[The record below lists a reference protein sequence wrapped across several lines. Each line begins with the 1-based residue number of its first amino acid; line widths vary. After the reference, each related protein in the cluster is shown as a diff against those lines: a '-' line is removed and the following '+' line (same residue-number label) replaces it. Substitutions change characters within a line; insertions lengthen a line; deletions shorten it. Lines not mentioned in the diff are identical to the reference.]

1 MPPLFSV
8 VPEALAAPYADVLG
22 SGSAGLGLLMCAL
35 PVGTARSRT
44 GARLRPPARERA
56 VLPLLC
62 LTLLPYLGFALR
74 PGLTGSLLL
83 LLLSGL
89 DQWFVRAVPEEPR
102 GRAMTGLMT
111 VQGAG
116 MAPAGPA
123 AQAVGVR
130 AAVTGAGALGTLCCR
145 ALALRARAERPVT
158 ESRDRADRHM
168 TGR

>member
-1 MPPLFSV
+1 M
-8 VPEALAAPYADVLG
+8 
-22 SGSAGLGLLMCAL
+22 
-35 PVGTARSRT
+35 
-44 GARLRPPARERA
+44 
-56 VLPLLC
+56 LPLLC

-74 PGLTGSLLL
+74 PGLTGSLVLL
-83 LLLSGL
+83 VLSGL

-111 VQGAG
+111 VQRAG
-116 MAPAGPA
+116 MAPAGP
-123 AQAVGVR
+123 AVGVR